1 MEPQSIEKIA
11 SLALAAQGNM
21 PVQVDRDASIAIIPS
36 DFSIHSTEKFNPYRD
51 RFRGRFS
58 TTIIDAFV
66 AYVSDRNIEG
76 LKSFI
81 RTSNGLSAETFFNIG
96 DEITPGHGDDT
107 ARLSL
112 EKTPE
117 FEALISIDGG
127 RFSQRELIDW
137 LDDWADFV
145 KPHDANGEVSLEKAL
160 RAIRNVK
167 IGRSRDV
174 DSDVRDMGHKLSV
187 IEAAEAEGVVEGLPT
202 HFILSTESYKGLPV
216 EAIKISFRIS
226 TKDDVPT
233 FLLRFVGRD
242 AHNQLRADQ
251 FTEILENELKGL
263 GRFYQGVYQ
272 A

>member
-1 MEPQSIEKIA
+1 MEQNSIEKIA

-21 PVQVDRDASIAIIPS
+21 PVQVDKNASIAIIPS
-36 DFSIHSTEKFNPYRD
+36 DFSVHSTEKFNQHRD
-51 RFRGRFS
+51 RFRGRFLTS
-58 TTIIDAFV
+58 IIAAFI
-66 AYVSDRNIEG
+66 AYVQDRSVTG
-76 LKSFI
+76 VKSFI
-81 RTSNGLSAETFFNIG
+81 STKNGLSAETFFNIG

-107 ARLSL
+107 ARLIL
-112 EKTPE
+112 EKAPE
-117 FEALISIDGG
+117 FEALIGIDGS
-127 RFSQRELIDW
+127 RFSQRDLIDW

-145 KPHDANGEVSLEKAL
+145 KPHDVNGEVTLEKAL

-187 IEAAEAEGVVEGLPT
+187 TEAAEAEGVVEGLPT
-202 HFILSTESYKGLPV
+202 HFILSTESYKGLPI
-216 EAIKISFRIS
+216 EEIKISFRIS

-233 FLLRFVGRD
+233 FVLRFVGRD

-251 FTEILENELKGL
+251 FAEILENELKDL
-263 GRFYQGVYQ
+263 GNFYQGSYQ

>member
-1 MEPQSIEKIA
+1 MEQTAIEKI
-11 SLALAAQGNM
+11 SQLAIAAQGTM
-21 PVQVDRDASIAIIPS
+21 PINVDGSASIAILPA
-36 DFSIHSTEKFNPYRD
+36 DFKVHSLEQFNQQRD

-58 TTIIDAFV
+58 TLAIAAFI
-66 AYVSDRNIEG
+66 AYVSDRGVKGI
-76 LKSFI
+76 KSFI
-81 RTSNGLSAETFFNIG
+81 STKNGLSAETIFNIG
-96 DEITPGHGDDT
+96 DEVAPGHGDDT
-107 ARLSL
+107 ARLNL

-117 FEALISIDGG
+117 FEALISIDGS
-127 RFSQRELIDW
+127 RFSQQNLIDW

-145 KPHDANGEVSLEKAL
+145 KPYAGTEQVTAEKAL

-187 IEAAEAEGVVEGLPT
+187 TEAAEAEGVSADLPT
-202 HFILSTESYKGLPV
+202 HFILTTESYKGLPV
-216 EAIKISFRIS
+216 EDIKISFRIS

-233 FLLRFVGRD
+233 FVLRFVGRD

-251 FTEILENELKGL
+251 FTEILESELADL
-263 GRFYQGVYQ
+263 GSFYQGSYQ